1 MALHMTIWKFLGM
14 VVEVFEYDNLEVYRN
29 GGREVFNVQRLI
41 PLQIEHIYAFIVE
54 LTGNP
59 CPIVELLRFCG

>member
-1 MALHMTIWKFLGM
+1 MIIWKFIGM
-14 VVEVFEYDNLEVYRN
+14 VVERFLNE
-29 GGREVFNVQRLI
+29 QRLI